1 MIRPFCESAE
11 ARMKMLLDKLSLVIS
26 MVLGIVLGVVVGV
39 GGGLLT
45 QWISGPQF

>member
-1 MIRPFCESAE
+1 
-11 ARMKMLLDKLSLVIS
+11 MKMLLDKLSLVIS